1 MPKISFSTLLVG
13 ALLPLFSCDRSSES
27 VATSPV
33 SSSPAGPTARADLK
47 IDIGPVGVLG
57 RSQQMALRK
66 LHVQMTST
74 GNSILRDTID
84 VSGASQ
90 VRESYTLLSDL
101 GWTLQVT
108 GLDEQDSVL
117 YSGTKDFRLV
127 AGTINEIAIS
137 LEARYS
143 SVNVSFPYAS
153 EVREVR
159 YWVDGAAWGDS
170 VLGSGLGNGDQVILN
185 RGYLS
190 ASGGT
195 GTAHR
200 FLFQALGNRGDK
212 DTVIYELDTTMSVVS
227 GVAQNSKLA
236 LRRVG
241 QTSRASLLIR
251 LGTLAQFRITTSYPQ
266 NMACGEWTDRSPE
279 FLWNNSIAYGALCD
293 PRDGQIYRTVDIAG
307 TTLMAENLNWEGP
320 TGYQAGVCYADDT
333 ANCRKYGRLYDIL
346 DPVLDGGF
354 CPEGWHVPSTV
365 EFDAIGITSGEAI
378 DWLAKTAASSPGDL
392 HGFRGHLAGVGVNAM
407 DSTGAPVVNYFGA
420 GFRGKY
426 STSTTVS
433 GGGNAE
439 LSMRLVFMMTSTAID
454 SSFADGRNLRTSIRC
469 MKD

>member
-1 MPKISFSTLLVG
+1 MSKIRLSTLLVG
-13 ALLPLFSCDRSSES
+13 AMLALFSCDRSSDS
-27 VATSPV
+27 VATPPA
-33 SSSPAGPTARADLK
+33 SPAGPTARADLR
-47 IDIGPVGVLG
+47 IDLGPVGVLG

-74 GNSILRDTID
+74 GNNILRDTID

-101 GWTLQVT
+101 GWSLLVT

-117 YSGTKDFRLV
+117 YSGTKDFRLG
-127 AGTINEIAIS
+127 AGTVNEIAIS

-170 VLGSGLGNGDQVILN
+170 VLGSGLGNGDQVVLN
-185 RGYLS
+185 RDYLS

-195 GTAHR
+195 GTVHR
-200 FLFQALGNRGDK
+200 FLFQALGSRGDK

-279 FLWNNSIAYGALCD
+279 FLWNNSIAYGTLCD
-293 PRDGQIYRTVDIAG
+293 PRDGQTYRTIDIAG
-307 TTLMAENLNWEGP
+307 KTLMAENLNWEGP
-320 TGYQAGVCYADDT
+320 TGYQAGACYADDT

-354 CPEGWHVPSTV
+354 CPEGWHVPSAV
-365 EFDAIGITSGEAI
+365 EFEEIGITSGSGS
-378 DWLAKTAASSPGDL
+378 DWLARSVPSAQGDL
-392 HGFRGHLAGVGVNAM
+392 HGFRGHLAGVAAVATESAG
-407 DSTGAPVVNYFGA
+407 TPVLSFFGA

-426 STSTTVS
+426 STSTPVT

-439 LSMRLVFMMTSTAID
+439 LSMGGYGVAFWTQID

-469 MKD
+469 MKN

>member
-1 MPKISFSTLLVG
+1 MPKIKFSALLFG
-13 ALLPLFSCDRSSES
+13 ALFPLFSCERSSES
-27 VATSPV
+27 VATSPA
-33 SSSPAGPTARADLK
+33 SESPAGSTARADLR

-57 RSQQMALRK
+57 RSQQMLLRK
-66 LHVQMTST
+66 LYVQMTST
-74 GNSILRDTID
+74 GNSILRDTIE

-108 GLDEQDSVL
+108 GLDERDSVL
-117 YSGTKDFRLV
+117 YSGTKDFRLG
-127 AGTINEIAIS
+127 AGTVNEIAIS

-153 EVREVR
+153 EVRQVR
-159 YWVDGAAWGDS
+159 YWVDGVLWGDS
-170 VLGSGLGNGDQVILN
+170 VLGSGVGNGDQVVLN
-185 RGYLS
+185 RDYLS
-190 ASGGT
+190 ASKGM

-200 FLFQALGNRGDK
+200 FLFQALGGRGDK

-227 GVAQNSKLA
+227 GVAQDSKLA

-241 QTSRASLLIR
+241 QTARASLLIR

-266 NMACGEWTDRSPE
+266 GMTCGEWTDRSPE
-279 FLWNNSIAYGALCD
+279 FLWNDSITYGTLCD
-293 PRDGQIYRTVDIAG
+293 SRDGQIYRTVDIAG
-307 TTLMAENLNWEGP
+307 KTLMAENLNWEGP
-320 TGYQAGVCYADDT
+320 YGYQAGVCYGEDT

-354 CPEGWHVPSTV
+354 CPEGWHVPSAV
-365 EFDAIGITSGEAI
+365 EFDAIGVNSGSGN
-378 DWLAKTAASSPGDL
+378 DWLAKAGTSSAGDL
-392 HGFRGHLAGVGVNAM
+392 YGFRGQLAGVASNAT
-407 DSTGAPVVNYFGA
+407 DSAGTPFIGYFA
-420 GFRGKY
+420 KGFRGKY
-426 STSTTVS
+426 STSTAVT

-439 LSMRLVFMMTSTAID
+439 FSIGGYGVYWAKID
-454 SSFADGRNLRTSIRC
+454 SSFNEGRNLRTSIRC